1 MKLAREW
8 IAYIVVDVDTMTS
21 QSFGEVGWKDA
32 LFATRFLQAV
42 QPTLVLKTKLS
53 VNFHPIKSQVYTP
66 MRTSQA
72 PVRLLKSKE

>member
-21 QSFGEVGWKDA
+21 QSFGEVGWKHT

-42 QPTLVLKTKLS
+42 QPTLVLKQ
-53 VNFHPIKSQVYTP
+53 NY
-66 MRTSQA
+66 R
-72 PVRLLKSKE
+72 